1 MDTTIYD
8 TYDTYDYIRHTR
20 TSKVAE
26 AVEEELKVMERM
38 EVEDDTLSVEQIM
51 INLFDSADTEG
62 RGWYVNRLFW
72 RCKKGIVI

>member
-1 MDTTIYD
+1 MDTTHTTHT
-8 TYDTYDYIRHTR
+8 TYTIHTITHDYIRHTR

-72 RCKKGIVI
+72 RC